1 MRVKKRKAIS
11 VDETQN
17 ADANPID
24 KDISQASTGRLKQTK
39 LSESFGKKMKGLG
52 TQPEQS
58 TPVSSNMNHEK
69 SEKAAKLEEQRWKFR
84 PLRINSISILSIP
97 QVCNNFLLL

>member
-1 MRVKKRKAIS
+1 MRVKKRKAIN

-17 ADANPID
+17 ADAHPVD
-24 KDISQASTGRLKQTK
+24 KDVSQASTGRLKQIK
-39 LSESFGKKMKGLG
+39 LTESFGKKTKGLE
-52 TQPEQS
+52 TQTEQS

-97 QVCNNFLLL
+97 QVCCNSLPL